1 MTTRRTKFAT
11 PRKGTKIRQIVNLA
25 LRPCGVCVDDLPDL
39 IPRRHLAIY
48 ANGPLRDEYGFDIL
62 PMGRAPTRYR
72 IIGRWRYDGSYRSF
86 LTP

>member
-25 LRPCGVCVDDLPDL
+25 LRPCGVCADDLPDL
-39 IPRRHLAIY
+39 IPRRIKPI
-48 ANGPLRDEYGFDIL
+48 PLRDEYGFDIL
-62 PMGRAPTRYR
+62 AMGRAPTRYR